1 MKCLRKYQ
9 WVKLPRDIPDM
20 GKGLMAYWAML
31 AFRAAFRKGNASYC
45 GHSNPVAPGMWA
57 GGVVGLKS
65 IDRTAPRCPYCGSH
79 TILRSA
85 DGIYRE
91 NARNDM
97 LYVCKNYPVCDSYV
111 RVQRGTKIPLGTVA
125 NRELRELRAEAHR
138 QFDKLYKH
146 GYMSKHDAYQ
156 WLGGILSVPAKQA
169 HIAQLSLLS
178 CNLVIREAKKQVNW
192 YHIHLRLGQSCQ
204 CQLLP

>member
-1 MKCLRKYQ
+1 MKPKN
-9 WVKLPRDIPDM
+9 K
-20 GKGLMAYWAML
+20 
-31 AFRAAFRKGNASYC
+31 RKG
-45 GHSNPVAPGMWA
+45 
-57 GGVVGLKS
+57 

-169 HIAQLSLLS
+169 HSS
-178 CNLVIREAKKQVNW
+178 VYCPVIWSFGKPRSRSIGTICVKW
-192 YHIHLRLGQSCQ
+192 PLYSRLRKGM
-204 CQLLP
+204 

>member
-1 MKCLRKYQ
+1 MKPKN
-9 WVKLPRDIPDM
+9 K
-20 GKGLMAYWAML
+20 
-31 AFRAAFRKGNASYC
+31 RKG
-45 GHSNPVAPGMWA
+45 
-57 GGVVGLKS
+57 

-91 NARNDM
+91 NAHNDM

-192 YHIHLRLGQSCQ
+192 YHMRKMAALQQTQEGDVKAS
-204 CQLLP
+204 

>member
-1 MKCLRKYQ
+1 
-9 WVKLPRDIPDM
+9 
-20 GKGLMAYWAML
+20 
-31 AFRAAFRKGNASYC
+31 
-45 GHSNPVAPGMWA
+45 
-57 GGVVGLKS
+57 
-65 IDRTAPRCPYCGSH
+65 
-79 TILRSA
+79 
-85 DGIYRE
+85 
-91 NARNDM
+91 M

-125 NRELRELRAEAHR
+125 NRELRELRAEAPR

-192 YHIHLRLGQSCQ
+192 YHMRKMAALQQTQEGDVKAS
-204 CQLLP
+204 

>member
-1 MKCLRKYQ
+1 MKPKN
-9 WVKLPRDIPDM
+9 K
-20 GKGLMAYWAML
+20 
-31 AFRAAFRKGNASYC
+31 RKG
-45 GHSNPVAPGMWA
+45 
-57 GGVVGLKS
+57 

-125 NRELRELRAEAHR
+125 NRELRELRTASSTNYTSTA
-138 QFDKLYKH
+138 
-146 GYMSKHDAYQ
+146 
-156 WLGGILSVPAKQA
+156 I
-169 HIAQLSLLS
+169 
-178 CNLVIREAKKQVNW
+178 
-192 YHIHLRLGQSCQ
+192 
-204 CQLLP
+204 

>member
-1 MKCLRKYQ
+1 MKPKN
-9 WVKLPRDIPDM
+9 K
-20 GKGLMAYWAML
+20 
-31 AFRAAFRKGNASYC
+31 RKG
-45 GHSNPVAPGMWA
+45 
-57 GGVVGLKS
+57 

-192 YHIHLRLGQSCQ
+192 YHMRKMAALQQTQEGDVKAWKRIWVWWERSSRRRSVDSVSPGPPVMRICSKPVVSVCAK
-204 CQLLP
+204 LP